1 MSPVKRFILISFFFA
16 LFFSPKVV
24 QATIS
29 TPQEPPKSNVTDGQ
43 FQSLGLQEVQNFW
56 EDVVTKYG
64 GYLPESQ
71 KGSFLEFV
79 KGEKEFS
86 LKEWFVGFLKFIFHE
101 ILANGKLLGMLVLLT
116 ILSALLQSLQS
127 AFDKSNISKIAD
139 AVIYLVLIVVALNSF
154 YVAASYAQ
162 EAIQQMINF
171 VIALLPILLA
181 LIAATGGVISASFF
195 HPIVMLLMSTSGMF
209 IKFFVL
215 PLLFLAT
222 ILSIVSTISDQYK
235 VTKLANLLRNI
246 SVGALGIFLTIFL
259 GVLSVQGTATAISDG
274 IAIKTA
280 KFVTGN
286 FIPVIGRVFTDA
298 ADTVLSASAL
308 LKNTIGIAGVVML
321 LLIVA
326 FPAIK
331 ILSIALIYKV
341 AAAILQPLGSN
352 PVISCLDTIGKCV
365 IYVFA
370 SLGIVSLMFFLTITV
385 IITAGNITL
394 MFR

>member
-1 MSPVKRFILISFFFA
+1 MSPMKRFILISFFVV

-24 QATIS
+24 QAT
-29 TPQEPPKSNVTDGQ
+29 TQVPPDKPQGVVTDEQ
-43 FQSLGLQEVQNFW
+43 FESLGMGEIKNFW
-56 EDVVTKYG
+56 EDIVTKYG

-71 KGSFLEFV
+71 KGNFLDFV

-171 VIALLPILLA
+171 IIALLPILLA
-181 LIAATGGVISASFF
+181 LIAATGGLISASFF
-195 HPIVMLLMSTSGMF
+195 HPIVLLLMNTSGMF
-209 IKFFVL
+209 VKYFVL

-274 IAIKTA
+274 IAVKTA

-308 LKNTIGIAGVVML
+308 LKNTVGIAGVVIL
-321 LLIVA
+321 LLLVA

-365 IYVFA
+365 IYIFA

-385 IITAGNITL
+385 IVTAGNITL

>member
-1 MSPVKRFILISFFFA
+1 MSPMKRFMLVSFFVV
-16 LFFSPKVV
+16 LFFSPEVV
-24 QATIS
+24 QAS
-29 TPQEPPKSNVTDGQ
+29 TQPPVDKPQGTVTDEQ
-43 FQSLGLQEVQNFW
+43 FESLGMEEIQSFW
-56 EDVVTKYG
+56 EDIVTKYG

-71 KGSFLEFV
+71 KGNFLEFV

-86 LKEWFVGFLKFIFHE
+86 LKEWFLGFLKFIFHE
-101 ILANGKLLGMLVLLT
+101 IIANGKLLGMLVLLT
-116 ILSALLQSLQS
+116 VLSALLQSLQS

-154 YVAASYAQ
+154 YVAASYAE

-171 VIALLPILLA
+171 IIALLPILLA
-181 LIAATGGVISASFF
+181 LIAATGGLISAAFF
-195 HPIVMLLMSTSGMF
+195 HPIVLLLMSTSGMF
-209 IKFFVL
+209 VKYFVL

-274 IAIKTA
+274 IAVKTA

-308 LKNTIGIAGVVML
+308 LKNTIGIAGVVIL

-331 ILSIALIYKV
+331 ILSIALIYKL

-385 IITAGNITL
+385 IVTAGNITL